1 MDSVMVANTVMV
13 LLLWHAGP
21 EEMEQ
26 YGARSESETDD
37 DDQEDVDRT
46 PVLVCWR
53 SVSAALSQLNSS
65 VTVLNYILFRNC
77 VNYLLCHNSF
87 VDKLLFEFLISQGSV
102 ATCLRWVG

>member
-46 PVLVCWR
+46 PVLVC
-53 SVSAALSQLNSS
+53 
-65 VTVLNYILFRNC
+65 
-77 VNYLLCHNSF
+77 
-87 VDKLLFEFLISQGSV
+87 
-102 ATCLRWVG
+102 